1 MMNAVGRELPEH
13 IEGYGPV
20 KPFAGAF
27 ANTSTASRKAVT
39 VKAVKP
45 GEAKLLETIEA
56 ALDAAG
62 IKDGMTLSFHHHLR
76 NGDAV
81 LNRVM
86 KAVAARGIKDL
97 TLAISSVFPV
107 HAPLVELMKAGVVT
121 GLCTNYMSGP
131 VAKAVSQGFLK
142 KPAVMMTHG
151 GRPRAIESGEMPI
164 HIAFIAAP
172 SADAYGNCNGVN
184 GPSACGALGYAVA
197 DSQYADTVVVIT
209 DNLVPYPAA
218 PAEISQTNVD
228 YVVTVPSIGDP
239 AGIVSGTT
247 QITRDPV
254 GLKIARN
261 AAQVIGASGL
271 LKDGLSFQTG
281 AGGTSL
287 AVATE
292 LQAMMRQEGITGSF
306 AAGGVTGYIVDM
318 LEEGLF
324 NAILDVQCFDLR
336 AVQSYRDNPKHMA
349 MDASMYANPHN
360 KGAVVNTLDVMILG
374 AAEIDVDFNV
384 NVTTGSD
391 GVIIG
396 GSGGHS
402 DTAAG
407 SKLTIIV
414 TNLVKARLPIIKRRV
429 MTVTTPGETVDVL
442 VTERGIAVNPRRP
455 ELMENLKQAG
465 LPVMTMEALLA
476 LAEGMTGIPREIPL
490 GQDIVAVVQ
499 YRDGTVMDVV
509 RKTAEALSEA
519 VTAS

>member
-1 MMNAVGRELPEH
+1 MKNAVGRELPEN
-13 IEGYGPV
+13 ITGFGPV
-20 KPFAGAF
+20 KPYGGAF
-27 ANTSTASRKAVT
+27 ANTQTALRKAVS

-45 GEAKLLETIEA
+45 GDAKLLESIES

-62 IKDGMTLSFHHHLR
+62 IRDGMTLSFHHHLR

-81 LNRVM
+81 LNMVM

-97 TLAISSVFPV
+97 TLAISSIFPT
-107 HAPLVELMKAGVVT
+107 HAPLVDLMKSGVVT
-121 GLCTNYMSGP
+121 GICTNYMSGP
-131 VAKAVSQGFLK
+131 VAKAISLGMLQ
-142 KPAVMMTHG
+142 KPAIMMTHG

-172 SADAYGNCNGVN
+172 SADPYGNCNGVN
-184 GPSACGALGYAVA
+184 GKSACGALGYAVA
-197 DSQYADTVVVIT
+197 DAQYADKVVVIT
-209 DNLVPYPAA
+209 DNLVDYPAA
-218 PAEISQTNVD
+218 PVEISQANVD
-228 YVVTVPSIGDP
+228 YVVAVPSIGDP

-261 AAQVIGASGL
+261 AAKVIQASGL
-271 LKDGLSFQTG
+271 LKNGISFQTG

-292 LQAMMRQEGITGSF
+292 LKDMMKAAGVVGSF

-324 NAILDVQCFDLR
+324 KAIFDVQCFDLR

-360 KGAVVNTLDVMILG
+360 KGAVVNNLDVMILG
-374 AAEIDVDFNV
+374 AAEIDLDFNV

-414 TNLVKARLPIIKRRV
+414 TNLVKARLPIIKRKV

-442 VTERGIAVNPRRP
+442 VTERGIAVNPKRTD
-455 ELMENLKQAG
+455 LIENLTKAG
-465 LPVMTMEALLA
+465 LPVMTMEALLE
-476 LAEGMTGIPREIPL
+476 LAESMTGTPKEIPL
-490 GQDIVAVVQ
+490 DEKIVAVVQ
-499 YRDGTVMDVV
+499 YRDGTVIDVV
-509 RKTAEALSEA
+509 RKVPE
-519 VTAS
+519 

>member
-1 MMNAVGRELPEH
+1 MKNAVGRELPEY

-20 KPFAGAF
+20 EPYGGAF
-27 ANTSTASRKAVT
+27 AHTGTASRQAVG

-45 GEAKLLETIEA
+45 GQAKLLESIEA

-62 IKDGMTLSFHHHLR
+62 IRDGMTLSFHHHLR

-81 LNRVM
+81 LNMVM
-86 KAVAARGIKDL
+86 AAVAGRGVKDL
-97 TLAISSVFPV
+97 TLAISSIFPT
-107 HAPLVELMKAGVVT
+107 HGPLVELMKTGVVT

-131 VAKAVSQGFLK
+131 VARAVSQGHLK

-172 SADAYGNCNGVN
+172 SADPYGNCNGVN

-197 DSQYADTVVVIT
+197 DAQYAETTVVIT

-218 PAEISQTNVD
+218 PIEISQVNVD
-228 YVVTVPSIGDP
+228 YVVAVPSIGDP

-247 QITRDPV
+247 KITRDPV

-261 AAQVIGASGL
+261 AAKVIQASGL
-271 LKDGLSFQTG
+271 LKNGLSFQTG

-292 LQAMMRQEGITGSF
+292 LQQMMRQAGITGSF

-336 AVQSYRDNPKHMA
+336 AVQSYRDNPRHMA

-360 KGAVVNTLDVMILG
+360 KGAVVNNLDVMILG
-374 AAEIDVDFNV
+374 AAEIDTDFNV

-391 GVIIG
+391 GMIMG

-442 VTERGIAVNPRRP
+442 VTERGIAVNPKRTDLI
-455 ELMENLKQAG
+455 ESLTQAG
-465 LPVMTMEALLA
+465 LPVMPIEALLA
-476 LAEGMTGIPREIPL
+476 LAEGMTGVPSDVPL
-490 GQDIVAVVQ
+490 GEDIVAVVQ

-509 RKTAEALSEA
+509 RKVSVNE
-519 VTAS
+519 